1 MVIVRGYLDLPF
13 SKGTGTMGIL
23 EIETYNLYNE
33 CREDIEFRLTSCE
46 YGDVYGGLDD
56 KYADD
61 EDFLDYLSRAII
73 WNPRINHVEVENREE
88 CGVDVAYYLD
98 IDVDYYYDLYK
109 KGIGR

>member
-1 MVIVRGYLDLPF
+1 MVIVRGYLTLPF
-13 SKGTGTMGIL
+13 SSGIMSSS
-23 EIETYNLYNE
+23 EIETYNLYDE
-33 CREDIEFRLTSCE
+33 CCKDIDYKLTSCE

-73 WNPRINHVEVENREE
+73 WNHRINHIEVEDRDEW
-88 CGVDVAYYLD
+88 GVDVAYHLD
-98 IDVDYYYDLYK
+98 VDVDYYYDLYK